1 MRVLYLGLGIGLVA
15 GLVGGFFLGVW
26 VLRRSMANM
35 PLNDQDVAQ
44 MAKRMGMNLNPKQ
57 LQVVK
62 QQMKK
67 AGSTPPPL
75 FGRKGKQQE
84 KKPNVPIQKKK

>member
-1 MRVLYLGLGIGLVA
+1 VIYMWLAIGLVV
-15 GLVGGFFLGVW
+15 GLIGGFFLGVW

-35 PLNDQDVAQ
+35 KWDDQDLTQ

-57 LQVVK
+57 MQAVR

-67 AGSTPPPL
+67 TSNSPPPL
-75 FGRKGKQQE
+75 FGKKGNKE
-84 KKPNVPIQKKK
+84 KKPALPIPPKKK